1 MKEANSLTRR
11 RVEITLERERLL
23 VVERRE
29 VSITDWCG
37 ACGSR
42 VRMVMPEEAARLTGA
57 TARLVYRLVETGQL
71 HYFENPE
78 VGLLICFESLNNII
92 GDHAGPQTDQE
103 RKGV

>member
-1 MKEANSLTRR
+1 
-11 RVEITLERERLL
+11 
-23 VVERRE
+23 
-29 VSITDWCG
+29 
-37 ACGSR
+37 
-42 VRMVMPEEAARLTGA
+42 MVMPEEAARLTGA